1 MKRFLPVALV
11 VAASLLAAPDAGAVI
26 PEKGSIAVFAGIGPA
41 IPFEGDYDIGY
52 QLEGGGEYYFS
63 NVFAVRA
70 TIAYARVG
78 TSVSGSDAT
87 VSGLEASAV
96 YGARRGDW
104 APFVLGGFGIHTVD
118 PPGDGPSQRLGA
130 HFGAGT
136 EYYLDRRTALTGQL
150 TGRFIG
156 STGGR
161 ASSLLNLTFGVK
173 YHF

>member
-1 MKRFLPVALV
+1 MKRFLPVVL
-11 VAASLLAAPDAGAVI
+11 VAASLLAAPDADAVI

-41 IPFEGDYDIGY
+41 IPFEGDYDIGF

-78 TSVSGSDAT
+78 TDVSGSDAT
-87 VSGLEASAV
+87 VGGLEASAV
-96 YGARRGDW
+96 YGARRGNW